1 MSGEMTLEAV
11 NTSDSLSCE
20 QLRRNRAMGNKQ
32 SQTLISND
40 TGWSDDALFVA
51 ALDSPAFLLFDA
63 EMDEAL
69 GSLVSRWAP
78 HAAPNA
84 QLLRRSFK
92 FPSAKPASKP
102 K

>member
-1 MSGEMTLEAV
+1 
-11 NTSDSLSCE
+11 
-20 QLRRNRAMGNKQ
+20 MGNQ
-32 SQTLISND
+32 QTPSMTSVH

-51 ALDSPAFLLFDA
+51 AVESPAFLLFDA

-69 GSLVSRWAP
+69 DSLVGRWAP

-84 QLLRRSFK
+84 QVHRRSFK
-92 FPSAKPASKP
+92 FPSAKPVSKP

>member
-1 MSGEMTLEAV
+1 MSGEMTLGTFTTGE
-11 NTSDSLSCE
+11 SLSCE
-20 QLRRNRAMGNKQ
+20 QLRRNRAMGHKQ
-32 SQTLISND
+32 SQSLESIH

-51 ALDSPAFLLFDA
+51 ALESPAFLLFDA
-63 EMDEAL
+63 EIDEAL
-69 GSLVSRWAP
+69 GSLVTRWAP

-92 FPSAKPASKP
+92 FPSAKPAGKP

>member
-1 MSGEMTLEAV
+1 M
-11 NTSDSLSCE
+11 D
-20 QLRRNRAMGNKQ
+20 NKE
-32 SQTLISND
+32 SQTLIGNH

-51 ALDSPAFLLFDA
+51 ALESPAFLLFEA

-69 GSLVSRWAP
+69 GLLVSRWAP

-92 FPSAKPASKP
+92 FPSAKPAGKP
-102 K
+102 I

>member
-1 MSGEMTLEAV
+1 
-11 NTSDSLSCE
+11 
-20 QLRRNRAMGNKQ
+20 MGNKQ
-32 SQTLISND
+32 SQTLISNH

-51 ALDSPAFLLFDA
+51 ALESPTFLLFDA

-69 GSLVSRWAP
+69 HSLVARWAP

-92 FPSAKPASKP
+92 FPSAKPAGKP

>member
-1 MSGEMTLEAV
+1 
-11 NTSDSLSCE
+11 
-20 QLRRNRAMGNKQ
+20 MGNKPLP
-32 SQTLISND
+32 TLSNVH

-78 HAAPNA
+78 QAAPNA